1 MRVPLIRT
9 SERGDFKEC
18 PWKWYHSW
26 VLGLTTR
33 RVPTWSWFG
42 TAWHKA
48 MEVRYPVGRKRVHI
62 ADVIDAFVEAVG
74 DEERRVWTAGGELDE
89 EEVVDGKALG
99 IAMLKA
105 YVEHYGLDQQWQV
118 IHTEQPFQIDVPHP
132 VTGKLI
138 AVYCGTWDLL
148 VWDLADKVYR
158 LVDHKTRKAFKT
170 DWSFFDLNDQGGSY
184 LWVAREVLLHKGIIK
199 RTDVIDGIT
208 FNMARKTMPDERPR
222 DAQGIAYNKPKKE
235 HYLAALT
242 RAGKVLD
249 PKVARTVKLAD
260 LEASATLYGLTVLG
274 EPSLKQPT
282 PAFARYTTYRTDY
295 ERVNQGRK
303 VIDEARHM
311 NVVRRGKMPLLKH
324 VTEDCVRCQFF
335 EMCQLDEKDPQAAQ
349 EYAATM
355 LVRRDPYADHREA
368 MARSGVTVKEKRS
381 ATTR

>member
-1 MRVPLIRT
+1 MPVPLIRT

-26 VLGLTTR
+26 VLGLSTR

-48 MEVRYPVGRKRVHI
+48 LEVRYPVGHKRVHI

-74 DEERRVWTAGGELDE
+74 EEQRRVWTAGGELDE
-89 EEVVDGKALG
+89 EEVVDGKELG

-105 YVEHYGLDQQWQV
+105 YVEHYGTDRHWQV

-148 VWDLADKVYR
+148 VWDLVDKVYR
-158 LVDHKTRKAFKT
+158 LVDHKTRKAFKQ
-170 DWSFFDLNDQGGSY
+170 DWSFYDLNDQGGSY
-184 LWVAREVLLHKGIIK
+184 LWVAREVLLHKGLIK
-199 RTDVIDGIT
+199 KRDVIDGIV

-222 DAQGIAYNKPKKE
+222 DAQGIAYNKPRKE

-242 RAGKVLD
+242 RAGKALD

-303 VIDEARHM
+303 VVDEARHM
-311 NVVRRGKMPLLKH
+311 NVVRRGKLPLLKH
-324 VTEDCVRCQFF
+324 VTEDCSRCQFF
-335 EMCQLDEKDPQAAQ
+335 DMCLLDEKDPQEAQ
-349 EYAATM
+349 AYAATM

-368 MARSGVTVKEKRS
+368 MARSGV
-381 ATTR
+381 AL

>member
-1 MRVPLIRT
+1 MAVPLIRT

-74 DEERRVWTAGGELDE
+74 DEERRVWTAGGEIDE
-89 EEVVDGKALG
+89 EEVVDGKELG
-99 IAMLKA
+99 IAMLKG
-105 YVEHYGLDQQWQV
+105 YVDYYGLDQRWQV
-118 IHTEQPFQIDVPHP
+118 IHTEQPFQINVPHP

-148 VWDLADKVYR
+148 VWDLQDKCYR
-158 LVDHKTRKAFKT
+158 LVDHKTRKAFKA
-170 DWSFFDLNDQGGSY
+170 DWSFYDLNDQAGSY
-184 LWVAREVLLHKGIIK
+184 LWVAREVLLHKGLIK
-199 RTDVIDGIT
+199 KKDVIDGIV
-208 FNMARKTMPDERPR
+208 FNMARKAMPDERPR
-222 DAQGIAYNKPKKE
+222 DSNGIARNKPKKE
-235 HYLAALT
+235 HYLAAFA
-242 RAGKVLD
+242 AGKGSTQLAVS
-249 PKVARTVKLAD
+249 PKLRLEQLEKLA
-260 LEASATLYGLTVLG
+260 LEHGYEVLG
-274 EPSLKQPT
+274 EPSMKQPG
-282 PAFARYTTYRTDY
+282 PLFERYTTYRTDY

-324 VTEDCVRCQFF
+324 VTEDCPRCPFF

-349 EYAATM
+349 GYAATM

-368 MARSGVTVKEKRS
+368 MARSGVTL
-381 ATTR
+381 